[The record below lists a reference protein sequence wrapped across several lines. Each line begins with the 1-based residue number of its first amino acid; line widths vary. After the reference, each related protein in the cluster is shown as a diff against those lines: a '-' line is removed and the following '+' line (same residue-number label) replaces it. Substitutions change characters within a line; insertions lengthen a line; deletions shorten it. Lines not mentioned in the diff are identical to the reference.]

1 MNRINNDKILDEKMK
16 GFDVILDKAGFSM
29 KQYQYDGIRWC
40 LNNELFSNKVLRI
53 AGGIIADEMGLGKT
67 LTMIGLMFVNFKRRT
82 LIVVPPVLIN
92 QWSNEIYKCSG
103 HEALIYHGKHKQT
116 ITEEMLLTAPI
127 VLTTY
132 NMLLTLK
139 KEKENILIKIKWNRV
154 VFDEAH
160 HLRNKKTT
168 RFTSCKK
175 IKADI
180 KWLMSGTPVQNR
192 RTDFYNLCNIIGLE
206 DIKDNIPEIVE
217 KYILRRTKAD
227 VGINLPPVFKED
239 LIVKWTNIEEK
250 QMSEEIHSL
259 LPNQTN
265 VKQNMAG
272 EISELLESRGLLQ
285 AMLKARQS
293 CILPALLTKEF
304 SELEYYDEALQSSSK
319 LDALINLMISRK
331 DNGNGKIIFCH
342 FRNEID
348 TIAMRLRNG
357 GYKNVA
363 IYDGRNSNTKDGLKI
378 LSESADVIILQIQ
391 TGCEGLNLQQNF
403 SEIYFVS
410 PHWNPCVEDQ
420 AIGRCHRIGQ
430 TKPTYVFKFEMSGYQ
445 DDKDKDKDTDTD
457 EDEDDEDEDD
467 EDKDKDPVTL
477 ERYVNNVQKMKRDII
492 NEIIKSA

>member
-1 MNRINNDKILDEKMK
+1 
-16 GFDVILDKAGFSM
+16 
-29 KQYQYDGIRWC
+29 
-40 LNNELFSNKVLRI
+40 
-53 AGGIIADEMGLGKT
+53 
-67 LTMIGLMFVNFKRRT
+67 
-82 LIVVPPVLIN
+82 
-92 QWSNEIYKCSG
+92 
-103 HEALIYHGKHKQT
+103 
-116 ITEEMLLTAPI
+116 
-127 VLTTY
+127 
-132 NMLLTLK
+132 
-139 KEKENILIKIKWNRV
+139 
-154 VFDEAH
+154 
-160 HLRNKKTT
+160 
-168 RFTSCKK
+168 
-175 IKADI
+175 
-180 KWLMSGTPVQNR
+180 
-192 RTDFYNLCNIIGLE
+192 
-206 DIKDNIPEIVE
+206 
-217 KYILRRTKAD
+217 
-227 VGINLPPVFKED
+227 
-239 LIVKWTNIEEK
+239 
-250 QMSEEIHSL
+250 
-259 LPNQTN
+259 
-265 VKQNMAG
+265 
-272 EISELLESRGLLQ
+272 
-285 AMLKARQS
+285 
-293 CILPALLTKEF
+293 
-304 SELEYYDEALQSSSK
+304 
-319 LDALINLMISRK
+319 MISRK